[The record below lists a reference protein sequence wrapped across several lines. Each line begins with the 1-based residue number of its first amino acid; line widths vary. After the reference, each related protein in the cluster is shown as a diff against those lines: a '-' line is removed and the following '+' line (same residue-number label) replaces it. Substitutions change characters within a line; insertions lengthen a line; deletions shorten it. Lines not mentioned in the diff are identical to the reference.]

1 MPTTAV
7 QYIAMNKDMMIQQL
21 VNQLGQAI
29 QVATRESVKAAQEVQ
44 EGVTAKESKQDA
56 RVKLEQGG
64 LARGQQRR
72 ADKMRAELARLEHF
86 SPPKKYKD
94 NRIGLGSIVEIEDED
109 SGVGRTFFLA
119 PVGAGLE
126 ITAPGGDGHFTVI
139 TPRSPIG
146 QAAMGAEVGDALE
159 VTVSGETRYWEVT
172 WVE

>member
-1 MPTTAV
+1 
-7 QYIAMNKDMMIQQL
+7 MNKHALVQQL
-21 VNQLGQAI
+21 INQLGNSI
-29 QVATRESVKAAQEVQ
+29 QVAARESVKAAREVQ
-44 EGVTAKESKQDA
+44 DGVSAKESKQDA

-72 ADKMRAELARLEHF
+72 ADNMRAQLTRLEHF
-86 SPPKKYKD
+86 SPPAKYKD

-109 SGVGRTFFLA
+109 TGVGRTFFLA

-126 ITAPGGDGHFTVI
+126 ITAPGGDGYFTVI

-146 QAAMGAEVGDALE
+146 QAAMGAGIGDALE
-159 VTVSGETRYWEVT
+159 VTVDGDTHYWEVT

>member
-1 MPTTAV
+1 
-7 QYIAMNKDMMIQQL
+7 MNKHALVQQL
-21 VNQLGQAI
+21 VTQIGQSI
-29 QVATRESVKAAQEVQ
+29 QVASRESAKAAREVQ
-44 EGVTAKESKQDA
+44 DGVSAKESKQDA
-56 RVKLEQGG
+56 RTKLEQGG

-72 ADKMRAELARLEHF
+72 ADQMRAELARLEHF
-86 SPPKKYKD
+86 SPPAKYKD

-109 SGVGRTFFLA
+109 SGIGRTFFLA

-146 QAAMGAEVGDALE
+146 KAAMGAGVGDALE